1 MAIQGLSTFLHA
13 PLADEVTATYSGLPT
28 KTGGAIEVTPN
39 ITYSNTP
46 IHSDDRLK
54 HLDVSFVS
62 GTLDL
67 TVDYG
72 NKEILSPIM
81 GRKVI
86 TESFTPDGGGTVSVK
101 RHVSNSNDKPVPQ
114 GFGYITSVYDVDNDK
129 NMYTV
134 VFFYKVQFSP
144 SLQTIRTKEGTKTYT
159 FARLSGT
166 IFELPNHDWMEEVD
180 FEDLD
185 VAVEFLNSLF
195 KIAAN
200 EARLRSLSVVSSGEL
215 IPLSPAFDKD
225 IYLYD
230 IGEVFARLSATVT
243 AVAINSDAVVT
254 TSVEG
259 PWVFPIET
267 DTFDVYVITVTNSGQ
282 TREYKIIAHKS

>member
-1 MAIQGLSTFLHA
+1 
-13 PLADEVTATYSGLPT
+13 
-28 KTGGAIEVTPN
+28 
-39 ITYSNTP
+39 
-46 IHSDDRLK
+46 
-54 HLDVSFVS
+54 
-62 GTLDL
+62 
-67 TVDYG
+67 
-72 NKEILSPIM
+72 
-81 GRKVI
+81 
-86 TESFTPDGGGTVSVK
+86 
-101 RHVSNSNDKPVPQ
+101 
-114 GFGYITSVYDVDNDK
+114 
-129 NMYTV
+129 
-134 VFFYKVQFSP
+134 
-144 SLQTIRTKEGTKTYT
+144 
-159 FARLSGT
+159 
-166 IFELPNHDWMEEVD
+166 MEEVD